1 MATALVVVLVTGAVL
16 FLANRDLEVT
26 EPRVGDHWH
35 VTYRVEVCGRPLSP
49 LLGGADQGGI
59 HSHDDGV
66 IHVEPTRP
74 SSARA
79 NASFRRFEE
88 AHGLRISSSRLRWL
102 DGSQPVD
109 VHAGDG
115 CGGRKAE
122 IVTLVDGQRRA
133 GAPGSIRL
141 RDGQVIV
148 VALVPEGTLPDQLG
162 PP

>member
-26 EPRVGDHWH
+26 EPGVGDHWH
-35 VTYRVEVCGRPLSP
+35 VTYRVEVCGRTLSP

-79 NASFRRFEE
+79 NATFRRFEE
-88 AHGLRISSSRLRWL
+88 AHGLRISGSRLRWL
-102 DGSQPVD
+102 DGSRPVD
-109 VHAGDG
+109 VKASDG
-115 CGGRKAE
+115 CDGQEAE
-122 IVTLVDGQRRA
+122 IVSFVNGQERV

-141 RDGQVIV
+141 RDGQTIV
-148 VALVPEGTLPDQLG
+148 VSLLPVRRTPPTTAVP
-162 PP
+162 